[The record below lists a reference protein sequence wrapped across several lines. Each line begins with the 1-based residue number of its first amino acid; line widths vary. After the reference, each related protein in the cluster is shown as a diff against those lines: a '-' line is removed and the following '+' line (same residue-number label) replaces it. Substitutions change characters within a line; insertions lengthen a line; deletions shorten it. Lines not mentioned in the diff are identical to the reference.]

1 MKKAIKAVGI
11 LATVMVVV
19 VVVIFCA
26 MDEDIT
32 NMI

>member
-19 VVVIFCA
+19 VVVIFVQWTK
-26 MDEDIT
+26 I
-32 NMI
+32 

>member
-26 MDEDIT
+26 MDED
-32 NMI
+32 MI